1 MSTHAPTREICDPG
15 YAGCI
20 PGLETAARIALGAAA
35 AVVIAKAVMVTTA
48 RWTAKTAAHPSP
60 DVAAAPG
67 RGALLSGA
75 ESGAVRLPDARRI
88 AMADVPRPRNFAR
101 HRDLA
106 RPRDFARH
114 RDGRHAQRGDHRERR
129 NKLFGTDRDNTAA
142 FARLLEQK

>member
-20 PGLETAARIALGAAA
+20 PGLDMAPRIALGAAA

-48 RWTAKTAAHPSP
+48 RWTAKLAAHPSP

-88 AMADVPRPRNFAR
+88 AMAD
-101 HRDLA
+101 LA

-114 RDGRHAQRGDHRERR
+114 RHLARPSDGRHAQRGDHRERR